1 MLKNALLV
9 YLGSEN
15 NNANMFGPSF
25 REDMTHHPIDFNRG
39 ILNMS
44 NIQLVAWL
52 LPFKKFTESLIL
64 LFLN

>member
-1 MLKNALLV
+1 MLRNALLV

-25 REDMTHHPIDFNRG
+25 REDMISYRG

-44 NIQLVAWL
+44 NIQIVAWL
-52 LPFKKFTESLIL
+52 LPFKKLRLTESLIV
-64 LFLN
+64 LFQK